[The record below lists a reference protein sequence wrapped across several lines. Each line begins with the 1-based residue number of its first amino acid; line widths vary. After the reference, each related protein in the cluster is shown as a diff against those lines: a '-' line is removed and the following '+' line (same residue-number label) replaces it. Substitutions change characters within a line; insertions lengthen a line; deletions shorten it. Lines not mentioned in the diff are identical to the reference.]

1 MLILA
6 TGASVALLL
15 CGVAAADASQANFYV
30 GAKVIG
36 CHWERTSSSS
46 SFTPT
51 NASIRCERYSD
62 HRLVKIT
69 RTGKAVMV
77 RNWTGWVAPG
87 HRMSPSDGF
96 ISAHLGCTVIPTTAG
111 PFLTCSYSKGPKKS
125 HFSISSTSV
134 EINN

>member
-6 TGASVALLL
+6 TGAAVALLL
-15 CGVAAADASQANFYV
+15 CGVAAAGANQANFYV

-46 SFTPT
+46 FTPT
-51 NASIRCERYSD
+51 NASIRCERYRD

-69 RTGKAVMV
+69 STGKAVAV

-87 HRMSPSDGF
+87 HRMAPSDGF
-96 ISAHLGCTVIPTTAG
+96 ISAHLGCTVVPTTGG
-111 PFLTCSYSKGPKKS
+111 PILTCSYSKGAKKS
-125 HFSISSTSV
+125 HFSISTTTV
-134 EINN
+134 EIKN